1 VTAPPPAHPTRLAF
15 LGTPEL
21 AAPFLIALVE
31 AGYEIALVIT
41 GEDRRRG
48 RREEPSPSPVK
59 AAANDL
65 GLPVAHDMRTLVD
78 CGADLGVVVAFGAL
92 IPTRILDVL
101 PMVNV
106 HFSSLPRWRG
116 PAPVEW
122 AVRSGDTT
130 TGVCVIAVGE
140 DFDIGNI
147 HARTE
152 VQIGPR
158 ETAVGLRNRLVDT
171 GVELLV
177 KTPAAGLE
185 TPIPQVGEPTW
196 ARKLTVS
203 DRELDWGLTTVAL
216 DCLVRAGGA
225 WTLVHG
231 RRLKVL
237 AGEPSADGPDGPDGP
252 PGLLV
257 NDQVA
262 TGDGWLRLVEVQAQD
277 RSRQPFATWWV
288 GARIDPGVHLGR

>member
-1 VTAPPPAHPTRLAF
+1 MTAPPPAHPTRLAF

-21 AAPFLIALVE
+21 ATPFLVALVE

-65 GLPVAHDMRTLVD
+65 GLPVAHDMGTLVD

-140 DFDIGNI
+140 DFDIGGI
-147 HARTE
+147 HARIE

-158 ETAVGLRNRLVDT
+158 ETAVGLRNRLVCA

-177 KTPAAGLE
+177 STLAAGLE
-185 TPIPQVGEPTW
+185 APVPQVGESTW
-196 ARKLTVS
+196 AEKLTVS
-203 DRELDWGLTTVAL
+203 DRELDWSLTAVAL
-216 DCLVRAGGA
+216 DLS
-225 WTLVHG
+225 LIH
-231 RRLKVL
+231 
-237 AGEPSADGPDGPDGP
+237 
-252 PGLLV
+252 
-257 NDQVA
+257 
-262 TGDGWLRLVEVQAQD
+262 
-277 RSRQPFATWWV
+277 
-288 GARIDPGVHLGR
+288 I

>member
-1 VTAPPPAHPTRLAF
+1 MTEPPPAHPTRLAF

-21 AAPFLIALVE
+21 AAPFLVALVE
-31 AGYEIALVIT
+31 AGHEIALVIT

-65 GLPVAHDMRTLVD
+65 GLPVAHDMGTLVD

-140 DFDIGNI
+140 DFDIGGI

-158 ETAVGLRNRLVDT
+158 ETAVGLRNRLVDA

-177 KTPAAGLE
+177 STLAAGLE
-185 TPIPQVGEPTW
+185 APVPQVGEPTW
-196 ARKLTVS
+196 AEKLTVS
-203 DRELDWGLTTVAL
+203 DRELDWGLTAVAL
-216 DCLVRAGGA
+216 DRLVRAGGA

-237 AGEPSADGPDGPDGP
+237 AAEPSADGPDGP

-257 NDQVA
+257 DDRVA
-262 TGDGWLRLVEVQAQD
+262 TGDGWLRLVEVQTQD

-288 GARIDPGVHLGR
+288 GARIEPGVHLGR

>member
-1 VTAPPPAHPTRLAF
+1 M
-15 LGTPEL
+15 G
-21 AAPFLIALVE
+21 
-31 AGYEIALVIT
+31 
-41 GEDRRRG
+41 
-48 RREEPSPSPVK
+48 
-59 AAANDL
+59 
-65 GLPVAHDMRTLVD
+65 TLVD

-130 TGVCVIAVGE
+130 TGVCVIAVGG
-140 DFDIGNI
+140 DFDIGGI
-147 HARTE
+147 HARIE

-158 ETAVGLRNRLVDT
+158 ETAVGLRNRLVYA

-177 KTPAAGLE
+177 STLAAGLE
-185 TPIPQVGEPTW
+185 APVPQVGEPTW
-196 ARKLTVS
+196 AEKLTVS
-203 DRELDWGLTTVAL
+203 DRELDWGLTAVAL
-216 DCLVRAGGA
+216 DRLVRAGGA

-237 AGEPSADGPDGPDGP
+237 AAEPSADGPDGP

-257 NDQVA
+257 DDRVA

-288 GARIDPGVHLGR
+288 GARIEAGVHLGR